1 MTINRGL
8 VPLFFVCLQTN
19 QPPARARSLCLQSVT
34 GYNLWKIV
42 YWKNFIFWMKG
53 GIHMH
58 LDKCANGGEVARC
71 RHNSRSMKNSKNSNI
86 NPALSKYNRNL
97 TVDNGRTDIQRFRDR
112 LEQLSYRKQHNN
124 VRMEEVVISAPK
136 NLPANEVGKFFK
148 VAHSALQSL
157 TGGAANEVSA
167 WVHVDET
174 TPHMHYLFVPGIEVD
189 GVLKLS
195 ASKLMDR
202 AKFRILH
209 PEMQKAIDSAF
220 GHHKYLVVADDPADR
235 QQTSDTLQAYK
246 SKMKKLDELGSQLLA
261 KTEDLQTV
269 MCSVEQTKRKL
280 GTLNQ
285 ETQDISDMLS
295 RAAELCSSV
304 KDYFSYDEWWQ
315 GQAELF
321 GFNYP
326 DNSKTYIKWMD
337 SDSGQTYDA
346 LDGYEND
353 LKGCIRDFEDLSI

>member
-1 MTINRGL
+1 MRMSHILNE
-8 VPLFFVCLQTN
+8 
-19 QPPARARSLCLQSVT
+19 
-34 GYNLWKIV
+34 
-42 YWKNFIFWMKG
+42 KG
-53 GIHMH
+53 GMFMH

-71 RHNSRSMKNSKNSNI
+71 RHNSRNMRNSKNDNI
-86 NPALSKYNRNL
+86 NPELSKYNRNL

-112 LEQLSYRKQHNN
+112 LKQLSYRKQHNN
-124 VRMEEVVISAPK
+124 IRMEEIVITAPK
-136 NLPANEVGKFFK
+136 NLPTNEVGKFFK

-157 TGGAANEVSA
+157 TGGANNEVSA

-195 ASKLMDR
+195 ASKLMNR
-202 AKFRILH
+202 AALKQLH

-235 QQTSDTLQAYK
+235 QQSSDTLQAYK
-246 SKMKKLDELGSQLLA
+246 SKMKKLDELGQQILA

-269 MCSVEQTKRKL
+269 MRSVEQTKRKL

-285 ETQDISDMLS
+285 ETQDMTDMLS

-304 KDYFSYDEWWQ
+304 KEYFSYDEWWQ
-315 GQAELF
+315 EQAKFF
-321 GFNYP
+321 GFGYP
-326 DNSKTYIKWMD
+326 DNSKTYGKWID
-337 SDSGQTYDA
+337 SDDGQTYDT
-346 LDGYEND
+346 LNSYESD
-353 LKGCIRDFEDLSI
+353 IKGCIRDFEELSI

>member
-1 MTINRGL
+1 
-8 VPLFFVCLQTN
+8 
-19 QPPARARSLCLQSVT
+19 
-34 GYNLWKIV
+34 
-42 YWKNFIFWMKG
+42 
-53 GIHMH
+53 MH

-71 RHNSRSMKNSKNSNI
+71 RHNSRSMRNSKNDNI
-86 NPALSKYNRNL
+86 NSELSRYNRNL
-97 TVDNGRTDIQRFRDR
+97 TAYDGRTDIQRFRDR
-112 LEQLSYRKQHNN
+112 LGQLSYRKQRNN
-124 VRMEEVVISAPK
+124 VRMEEIVITAPK
-136 NLPANEVGKFFK
+136 NLPTHEVGKFFK
-148 VAHSALQSL
+148 VAHSELQSL

-167 WVHVDET
+167 WVHLDEK
-174 TPHMHYLFVPGIEVD
+174 TPHMHYLFVPGVEVD

-202 AKFRILH
+202 AKFRVLH

-246 SKMKKLDELGSQLLA
+246 FKMQKLDELGRQLVE
-261 KTEDLQTV
+261 KTEDLEII
-269 MCSVEQTKRKL
+269 MHSVEQSKKKL

-285 ETQDISDMLS
+285 ETQSMADMLS

-304 KDYFSYDEWWQ
+304 KEYFSYDEWWQ

-326 DNSKTYIKWMD
+326 DNSKTYGKWMD
-337 SDSGQTYDA
+337 SDSGQTYDT